1 MTGRNVPG
9 THDAPGEQSDVDLEQ
24 AAANHVEPV
33 DVLSSE
39 QVLRLLAEVT
49 DSAETLADSGG
60 VPQITR
66 LPPGMT
72 VVEHAIGRGVA
83 QWVLQVHCECGR
95 RWYELQEVGFAKC
108 PRCELL
114 LRIEVDS
121 GGA

>member
-9 THDAPGEQSDVDLEQ
+9 THDAPGGQPAVDLEQ
-24 AAANHVEPV
+24 AAANHVEPL

-39 QVLRLLAEVT
+39 QVLRLLAEET
-49 DSAETLADSGG
+49 GDAQALASADG

-66 LPPGMT
+66 MPPGMT

-95 RWYELQEVGFAKC
+95 RWYELEEVGFAKC

-121 GGA
+121 GGT